1 MSFSGNVAI
10 VTGASRGI
18 GASIAERLAK
28 RGLKVIINY
37 SSSEDSAFAVS
48 ENIKKD
54 GGSCDILRF
63 NVVDFE
69 ESKDAFDEIIGKYK
83 KIDYLVNNAGITADN
98 LMLRMKEEEFD
109 RVIAVNLKGVFNCTK
124 HAVKSM
130 IKNKFGS
137 IVNISSVVG
146 LMGNAGQVNYAASKA
161 GVIGLTKS
169 LAKELGSRNIRI
181 NAIAPGFIETSMT
194 KKLNILQRKMLID
207 SIALKRLGKPEDV
220 ANLAVFILSDEAG
233 YITGE
238 TINISGG
245 LYI

>member
-1 MSFSGNVAI
+1 MSFSGNIAV
-10 VTGASRGI
+10 VTGGSKGI
-18 GASIAERLAK
+18 GASIAKSLAK
-28 RGLKVIINY
+28 RGLKVFINY
-37 SSSEDSAFAVS
+37 SSSEDDALAVS

-54 GGSCDILRF
+54 GGLCDILRF
-63 NVVDFE
+63 NVADFE
-69 ESKDAFDEIIGKYK
+69 ESKSAFNEIIGKYK

-98 LMLRMKEEEFD
+98 LILKMAEDEFD
-109 RVIAVNLKGVFNCTK
+109 RVMAVNLKGVFNCTK
-124 HAVKSM
+124 HVIRSM
-130 IKNKFGS
+130 MKNRFGA

-146 LMGNAGQVNYAASKA
+146 LMGNAGQANYAASKA

-181 NAIAPGFIETSMT
+181 NAVAPGFIETSMT
-194 KKLNILQRKMLID
+194 KKLNILQRKVLID

-220 ANLAVFILSDEAG
+220 ANLAVFLLSDEAG

>member
-1 MSFSGNVAI
+1 MSFSGSVAV
-10 VTGASRGI
+10 VTGGSKGI
-18 GASIAERLAK
+18 GASIAKSLAK
-28 RGLKVIINY
+28 RGLKVVINY
-37 SSSEDSAFAVS
+37 SSSEDDAFALS

-63 NVVDFE
+63 NVADFE
-69 ESKDAFDEIIGKYK
+69 ESGSAFNEIIGKYK
-83 KIDYLVNNAGITADN
+83 RIDYLVNNAGITADN
-98 LMLRMKEEEFD
+98 LMLRMKEDEFD

-124 HAVKSM
+124 HVIKPM
-130 IKNKFGS
+130 IKNRFGS
-137 IVNISSVVG
+137 IVNISSVIG
-146 LMGNAGQVNYAASKA
+146 LMGNAGQANYAASKA

-194 KKLNILQRKMLID
+194 RKLNILQRKVLID

-220 ANLAVFILSDEAG
+220 ANLAVFLLSDEAG

>member
-1 MSFSGNVAI
+1 MSFSGNIAV
-10 VTGASRGI
+10 VTGASKGI
-18 GASIAERLAK
+18 GASIAEYLAK

-146 LMGNAGQVNYAASKA
+146 LMGNAGQANYAASKA

-194 KKLNILQRKMLID
+194 KKLNILQRKMLVD

-220 ANLAVFILSDEAG
+220 ANLAAFILSDEAG

>member
-1 MSFSGNVAI
+1 MSFSGNVAV
-10 VTGASRGI
+10 VTGGSKGI
-18 GASIAERLAK
+18 GASIAECLAK
-28 RGLKVIINY
+28 KGLKVIINY
-37 SSSEDSAFAVS
+37 SSSEDDAFAVS

-63 NVVDFE
+63 NVADFE
-69 ESKDAFDEIIGKYK
+69 ESESAFNEIIGKYK

-98 LMLRMKEEEFD
+98 LMLRMKEDEFD

-124 HAVKSM
+124 HVVKSM
-130 IKNKFGS
+130 IKNRFGS

-146 LMGNAGQVNYAASKA
+146 LMGNAGQANYAASKA
-161 GVIGLTKS
+161 GVIGFTKS

-181 NAIAPGFIETSMT
+181 NAIAPGFIKTSMT
-194 KKLNILQRKMLID
+194 RKLNILQRKVLID

-220 ANLAVFILSDEAG
+220 ANLAVFLLSDEAG